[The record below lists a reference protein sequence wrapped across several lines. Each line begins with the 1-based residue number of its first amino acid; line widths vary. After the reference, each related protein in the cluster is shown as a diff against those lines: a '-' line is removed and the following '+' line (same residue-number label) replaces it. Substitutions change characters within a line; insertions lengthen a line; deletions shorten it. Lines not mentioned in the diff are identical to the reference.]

1 MSAPRIDVPFHASA
15 LWAYESTSPS
25 DLCFNAGDRIIVDE
39 QVTPQWWKGRSSTN
53 PAAEPKLFPASRVK
67 PDVAGD
73 VLADEP
79 SQGTAQPALELAGP
93 VRRKRLSTFFLG
105 LQHRL
110 SLGTLEAFDC
120 LLRDGM
126 AVTAMSVAS
135 VKEEAA
141 MEDRAQRADS
151 TPSVDMPRERSSR
164 ASTTGQYAVTQLRT
178 RWGPTWEAHK
188 EGFGPSTR
196 MPSARG
202 AQGIPGAAAGEA
214 AVAGSEEALQLIFP
228 RVGDRVSIR
237 WTFCIWTAAQ
247 SCAIEVDRSCV
258 SFVIG
263 SVDRRFDGAS
273 AAQSDGPEAGTGPSS
288 PNRLTLADAE
298 RAKLPIPPGLHD
310 AVCMVPLG
318 HCALV
323 VLGPETAYGPTGCP
337 PLVPPLA
344 TVVLRIALEA
354 VNEHGNPLGSVKSPL
369 SSAGTLSPARSPIVT
384 GSGQNPRLSHKFSAW
399 QLRNTK
405 AAIFAPQTTV
415 HNSARATLV
424 ESSAG
429 TPAETPMT
437 EGGSPPIGQP
447 VTMAASVHTAQ
458 TAPAVV
464 SRRAPPPVPSLPPP
478 RVPGSVPTHTPS
490 VPPSGSSAGEDVTP
504 APVSFATTASAMSA
518 PPLPPKRAESYSSPR
533 HTEPTAQPEQRSAS
547 QSAQMMAAAR
557 RSGQPHAMAAL
568 ASEARAALAARR
580 AHLPAL
586 PASESSEATT
596 PSMLSPDSYPPTTVA
611 PSRQTVQSAFDFT
624 PPEQ

>member
-1 MSAPRIDVPFHASA
+1 M
-15 LWAYESTSPS
+15 
-25 DLCFNAGDRIIVDE
+25 DE

-67 PDVAGD
+67 PEVAGD

-79 SQGTAQPALELAGP
+79 SQGTAQPALDMAGP

-126 AVTAMSVAS
+126 SVTAMSVAS

-151 TPSVDMPRERSSR
+151 TPSVDVPRERGR

-178 RWGPTWEAHK
+178 RWGPPWEAHRQ
-188 EGFGPSTR
+188 GFGPSTR

-202 AQGIPGAAAGEA
+202 AQGAAAAEAAAGEA
-214 AVAGSEEALQLIFP
+214 AAAGSGEALQLIFP
-228 RVGDRVSIR
+228 RVGDRVCVR

-273 AAQSDGPEAGTGPSS
+273 AAQPDAPEAGTGPSS
-288 PNRLTLADAE
+288 PNRLTLAEAE

-323 VLGPETAYGPTGCP
+323 VLGPETAYGPSGCP

-344 TVVLRIALEA
+344 TVVLRVVLEA
-354 VNEHGNPLGSVKSPL
+354 VNEHGNPLGSAQSPL
-369 SSAGTLSPARSPIVT
+369 SSTGTLSPARSPIVT

-429 TPAETPMT
+429 TPAETPLT
-437 EGGSPPIGQP
+437 AGASPPVGQP
-447 VTMAASVHTAQ
+447 VTMAASVHTTR

-464 SRRAPPPVPSLPPP
+464 SRRAPPPVPSMPPP
-478 RVPGSVPTHTPS
+478 RMHGSVPDRAPS
-490 VPPSGSSAGEDVTP
+490 VPLPGSSAGEDVTP
-504 APVSFATTASAMSA
+504 APASFATTASATSA
-518 PPLPPKRAESYSSPR
+518 PPLPPRRTDSGASPR
-533 HTEPTAQPEQRSAS
+533 HTQPAPQA
-547 QSAQMMAAAR
+547 AHGLAAAR
-557 RSGQPHAMAAL
+557 HSGQPHAMAAL
-568 ASEARAALAARR
+568 AAEARAALAARR

-624 PPEQ
+624 PPEE